1 MNVLR
6 HVNAINM
13 GVCILIWVIGCA
25 NAKVLKRCILPAPD
39 GGVEKLS
46 KPNLHGVIKKV
57 DLNTNEAEIKI
68 KEGGAVSFIF
78 NEETLLSLIHIS
90 EPTRHYILY
99 LVCRLLLEKKKKNR
113 ENKKNRKRK

>member
-1 MNVLR
+1 MRLT
-6 HVNAINM
+6 
-13 GVCILIWVIGCA
+13 WECA

-68 KEGGAVSFIF
+68 KEGGQ
-78 NEETLLSLIHIS
+78 
-90 EPTRHYILY
+90 
-99 LVCRLLLEKKKKNR
+99 
-113 ENKKNRKRK
+113 

>member
-1 MNVLR
+1 
-6 HVNAINM
+6 M

-68 KEGGAVSFIF
+68 KEGGAVSFILMRKHCI
-78 NEETLLSLIHIS
+78 LLFLV
-90 EPTRHYILY
+90 EIL
-99 LVCRLLLEKKKKNR
+99 LWMI
-113 ENKKNRKRK
+113 

>member
-13 GVCILIWVIGCA
+13 GVCILILVIGCA

-68 KEGGAVSFIF
+68 KEGVLENDPYLEF
-78 NEETLLSLIHIS
+78 NGEDQQLNKAIEVI
-90 EPTRHYILY
+90 
-99 LVCRLLLEKKKKNR
+99 LEKLKTEKKEVPAIPEFPVK
-113 ENKKNRKRK
+113 

>member
-78 NEETLLSLIHIS
+78 NEETLYFTVFGGDFIMDDL
-90 EPTRHYILY
+90 
-99 LVCRLLLEKKKKNR
+99 KKVKNT
-113 ENKKNRKRK
+113 EAWVWYKNCDSKNKNVAV

>member
-13 GVCILIWVIGCA
+13 GVCILILVIGCA

-68 KEGGAVSFIF
+68 KRGAVSLFLMRKHCI
-78 NEETLLSLIHIS
+78 LLFLVG
-90 EPTRHYILY
+90 IL
-99 LVCRLLLEKKKKNR
+99 LWMI
-113 ENKKNRKRK
+113 

>member
-46 KPNLHGVIKKV
+46 KPNLHGVIKKIN
-57 DLNTNEAEIKI
+57 LKTKEAENKI
-68 KEGGAVSFIF
+68 KEGGG
-78 NEETLLSLIHIS
+78 S
-90 EPTRHYILY
+90 EFYF
-99 LVCRLLLEKKKKNR
+99 
-113 ENKKNRKRK
+113 

>member
-39 GGVEKLS
+39 GGLEILS
-46 KPNLHGVIKKV
+46 KPYFNVVI
-57 DLNTNEAEIKI
+57 
-68 KEGGAVSFIF
+68 
-78 NEETLLSLIHIS
+78 
-90 EPTRHYILY
+90 
-99 LVCRLLLEKKKKNR
+99 
-113 ENKKNRKRK
+113 

>member
-57 DLNTNEAEIKI
+57 DLNTNEAKIKI
-68 KEGGAVSFIF
+68 GVFMS
-78 NEETLLSLIHIS
+78 
-90 EPTRHYILY
+90 YILSA
-99 LVCRLLLEKKKKNR
+99 VGIIVSVVGVIISLLLFNASINNSRKIIL
-113 ENKKNRKRK
+113 NKVQHIIKVLL

>member
-57 DLNTNEAEIKI
+57 
-68 KEGGAVSFIF
+68 V
-78 NEETLLSLIHIS
+78 
-90 EPTRHYILY
+90 
-99 LVCRLLLEKKKKNR
+99 
-113 ENKKNRKRK
+113 